1 MPKRKYGILRA
12 KLPDREAVWQMDGGF
27 KPMRIL
33 TAVSALAVLGLV
45 VLAGEARA
53 VVIVVGGGAGAQC
66 YSTAEFGDPFQ
77 AFDICS
83 KALTDQEMSVRD
95 RGATYINRS
104 VVRLRVH
111 DYSGAIADCDLALQ
125 RVPTIGEAYVNR
137 GAALLN
143 LDRAQDALVDLNKAI
158 TLGLDKVHL
167 AYYNRGLTKEKL
179 NDTRGAYEDYKKALE
194 LNPTFTL
201 AADQLKRFTITG
213 QMMTPSRS

>member
-1 MPKRKYGILRA
+1 
-12 KLPDREAVWQMDGGF
+12 
-27 KPMRIL
+27 MRIL
-33 TAVSALAVLGLV
+33 TAVSALALLGLV
-45 VLAGEARA
+45 AAAGDARA

-66 YSTAEFGDPFQ
+66 YSTAEYGDPFQ

-95 RGATYINRS
+95 KGATYINRS

-111 DYSGAIADCDLALQ
+111 DYSGAIADCDLALT

-143 LDRAQDALVDLNKAI
+143 LDRAQDAMVDLNKAI

-167 AYYNRGLTKEKL
+167 AYYHRGLTKEKV
-179 NDTRGAYEDYKKALE
+179 NDIRGAYEDYKKALA

-201 AADQLKRFTITG
+201 AADQLKRFSVTG
-213 QMMTPSRS
+213 QMMTPMRL

>member
-1 MPKRKYGILRA
+1 MP
-12 KLPDREAVWQMDGGF
+12 
-27 KPMRIL
+27 
-33 TAVSALAVLGLV
+33 
-45 VLAGEARA
+45 
-53 VVIVVGGGAGAQC
+53 
-66 YSTAEFGDPFQ
+66 
-77 AFDICS
+77 
-83 KALTDQEMSVRD
+83 D

-111 DYSGAIADCDLALQ
+111 DYNGAIADCDLALT

-179 NDTRGAYEDYKKALE
+179 NDVRGAYEDYKKALE

-201 AADQLKRFTITG
+201 AADQLKRFTVTG
-213 QMMTPSRS
+213 QMMTPLRL